1 MRRED
6 GLTFLGTI
14 FLVLLIAIFVFAVV
28 YFTKIEFAK
37 KDIEDLNTDM
47 LLVQAKV
54 KKLQED
60 YILKKKEEILIGT
73 KISDMQDDEVIKQF
87 MQKKLFDQ
95 NEKNKKYY
103 VLNNQ
108 NLQELGLNQVNLRDG
123 EYFVVE
129 YIDAKVY
136 CTKGLQ
142 DANGKQYYTLSDF
155 EEVLEENS
163 ETESNKS
170 VEK

>member
-1 MRRED
+1 MKKED

-37 KDIEDLNTDM
+37 KDIEDLNTNM

-60 YILKKKEEILIGT
+60 YILKKKEEILVGT
-73 KISDMQDDEVIKQF
+73 KISDMKEDEVIKQF
-87 MQKKLFDQ
+87 LEKKLFDP

-108 NLQELGLNQVNLRDG
+108 NLQELGLNQIALQEG

-136 CTKGLQ
+136 YTKGLQ
-142 DANGKQYYTLSDF
+142 DSDGKQYYTLSDF
-155 EEVLEENS
+155 EEVSEENS
-163 ETESNKS
+163 EADKNI
-170 VEK
+170 EK